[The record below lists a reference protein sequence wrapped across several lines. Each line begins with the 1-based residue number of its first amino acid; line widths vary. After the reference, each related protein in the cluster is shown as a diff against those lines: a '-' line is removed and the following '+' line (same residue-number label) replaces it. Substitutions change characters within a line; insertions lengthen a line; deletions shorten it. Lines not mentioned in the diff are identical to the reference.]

1 MARFVFD
8 ASVALAFLL
17 PGEHGRERALV
28 LVGVATRDKGRVP
41 AIWPAELG
49 HGLVKAEQ
57 TRRLPLGGAEAT
69 LPALLMLLAI
79 VEIDTNDEAGVLARR
94 LALARAHRLSF
105 YDATYLELAQ
115 RLNLPLATFDLPLR
129 RAAAAERVALID

>member
-1 MARFVFD
+1 MRFVFD

-17 PGEHGRERALV
+17 PKEQGRERAFA
-28 LVGVATRDKGRVP
+28 LVGAAIRDKGFVP

-57 TRRLPLGGAEAT
+57 TRRLPPGGAEAT
-69 LPALLMLLAI
+69 LPAFLTLLAI
-79 VEIDTNDEAGVLARR
+79 VEIDANNEANTQARR

-105 YDATYLELAQ
+105 YDATYLELAR
-115 RLNLPLATFDLPLR
+115 RLDLPLATFDLPLR